1 MEIPKSLLINDRE
14 SREEGWVYGIRSARP
29 ADQIGFSGGA
39 GVTID
44 CAASLAQVIRGAIEL
59 GTSLSSPLRLELAA
73 NRTSS
78 GHTVSQNRSRPED
91 HLTLAL
97 ARFVQHIVARRTV
110 GGELPRREELER
122 GILGPRSGGGAG
134 QYRTLREP
142 VRALPAF
149 APHDTRATAA
159 GSGSCAIC
167 FHRGPAGRCSAPP
180 DHWSD
185 WRESKGATGTGVYSV
200 HRCAAR
206 CFPQAFPLYS
216 SSAQDFCARRWCAV
230 QLCRQGSGPFPGC
243 HPTM

>member
-1 MEIPKSLLINDRE
+1 MP
-14 SREEGWVYGIRSARP
+14 
-29 ADQIGFSGGA
+29 
-39 GVTID
+39 
-44 CAASLAQVIRGAIEL
+44 IEL
-59 GTSLSSPLRLELAA
+59 GTSLSSPLRLELAG

-91 HLTLAL
+91 HLTLAQ
-97 ARFVQHIVARRTV
+97 RFVEYIVARRTV

-167 FHRGPAGRCSAPP
+167 FHRGPAAPLRSP
-180 DHWSD
+180 PLDPP
-185 WRESKGATGTGVYSV
+185 REQPPVRQVDRRG
-200 HRCAAR
+200 CAAADLGS
-206 CFPQAFPLYS
+206 QAVRLLRTEHHRNLGTNRGDGTTPA
-216 SSAQDFCARRWCAV
+216 SSAAASRDARVVREPADSFV
-230 QLCRQGSGPFPGC
+230 R
-243 HPTM
+243 PTVR